1 MELFGG
7 NICDMYLCVVIGHYF
22 LQWLGESSLSITYLA
37 YHDVIAKSNFNFPRV
52 SLILAVK
59 HWCHNFKIE
68 FQKKIPTNIGVS
80 SIKELIPYI

>member
-7 NICDMYLCVVIGHYF
+7 NICDTYLCVVIGHHF
-22 LQWLGESSLSITYLA
+22 LQWLGEISLSVMYLA
-37 YHDVIAKSNFNFPRV
+37 YHYVIAKCNFKSPGV
-52 SLILAVK
+52 SPILLYK
-59 HWCHNFKIE
+59 HWGVNCKVE